1 MTIARF
7 MALALGACL
16 SMVAY
21 ISSAQTSE
29 PGTAGKQSV
38 APAMAQLDA
47 YEARARSLLTR
58 IEALDRVSA
67 KIDGEALLA
76 MAASLTPAFVQ
87 QQPQCSDYL
96 SAALRVRESWN
107 TMDAASIER
116 DFHADGLLPPMPADG
131 AVCYHMKDL
140 IVHPATAL
148 VLLTQDIPD
157 FDQSKK
163 EIEEVLAHLGAVRT
177 VLSQSASGGN

>member
-7 MALALGACL
+7 TALALGTCL

-21 ISSAQTSE
+21 ISSAQTPE
-29 PGTAGKQSV
+29 PAIEVKKAV
-38 APAMAQLDA
+38 APAILQLDA
-47 YEARARSLLTR
+47 YEIRARSLVKRL
-58 IEALDRVSA
+58 EALDREAA
-67 KIDGEALLA
+67 KTDGETLLA

-96 SAALRVRESWN
+96 SAALRVRESWT
-107 TMDAASIER
+107 TMDAASMER
-116 DFHADGLLPPMPADG
+116 DYHSDGLLPPMPADG
-131 AVCYHMKDL
+131 AVCYDMKDL

-148 VLLTQDIPD
+148 VLLAQDWPD